1 MQINFMFKTLHCI
14 IYYLLFIQLYLI
26 WLNVA
31 VTSHL
36 CKISAATI
44 QGQRL
49 LQCNNDCR
57 GLVLF
62 KDLVIYYSVPSYV
75 GTSFLSKPSSLMIE
89 FRIA

>member
-26 WLNVA
+26 WLNIA

-36 CKISAATI
+36 CKMSAATI

-57 GLVLF
+57 G
-62 KDLVIYYSVPSYV
+62 YYLKTLLYTTRYLHRYKFS
-75 GTSFLSKPSSLMIE
+75 
-89 FRIA
+89 